1 MERTQSFLLLSLWLH
16 CHVTTRTGTPQP
28 LLSEHLCVR
37 LRAQSYA
44 GALCGS
50 VLLVITPLCDPAP
63 GGEWDKPPTFNQ

>member
-37 LRAQSYA
+37 LCAQSYT

-50 VLLVITPLCDPAP
+50 VLSPMQMLYVALCS
-63 GGEWDKPPTFNQ
+63 W